1 MNQIGIDKL
10 LCKKKD
16 SAVIMIY
23 ESSIK
28 IEGRDISV
36 HQMLLLQVNRLIASV
51 ESIGRTS
58 HPFLWTLYLYS
69 SAFRK

>member
-1 MNQIGIDKL
+1 MNQIGIDK

-36 HQMLLLQVNRLIASV
+36 HQMLLLLS
-51 ESIGRTS
+51 
-58 HPFLWTLYLYS
+58 
-69 SAFRK
+69 

>member
-1 MNQIGIDKL
+1 MNQIGIDK

-58 HPFLWTLYLYS
+58 HPFFWTLYLYS

>member
-36 HQMLLLQVNRLIASV
+36 HQMLLLLS
-51 ESIGRTS
+51 
-58 HPFLWTLYLYS
+58 
-69 SAFRK
+69 